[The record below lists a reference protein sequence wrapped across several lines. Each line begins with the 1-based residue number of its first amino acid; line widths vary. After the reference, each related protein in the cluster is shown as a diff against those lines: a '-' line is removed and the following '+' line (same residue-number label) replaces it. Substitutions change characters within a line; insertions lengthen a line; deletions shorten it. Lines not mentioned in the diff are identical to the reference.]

1 MYDLNTIRQMNERLA
16 QGASSL
22 ATKTPEP
29 VYELRMSLW
38 DREALQTFTEREV
51 QSPRRFARK
60 YREAVPGAYVEVF
73 SQIMTEVGRDMVRLN
88 TARGTWSSWSLT
100 RVDLPKPRLMNTGSG
115 AHWDTPDEHDDRL

>member
-29 VYELRMSLW
+29 VYELRLHPGNL
-38 DREALQTFTEREV
+38 EVIQTFTEREV

-60 YREAVPGAYVEVF
+60 YKEAIPGAYVATF
-73 SQIMTEVGRDMVRLN
+73 SQTMTEIGRDMVRSN
-88 TARGTWSSWSLT
+88 TSRVTWYNWSLT
-100 RVDLPKPRLMNTGSG
+100 RVDPPKPRLMNTGPG
-115 AHWDTPDEHDDRL
+115 AHWDTPDEHDGRL

>member
-29 VYELRMSLW
+29 VYELRMYPE
-38 DREALQTFTEREV
+38 DREAIQTFTEREV

-60 YREAVPGAYVEVF
+60 YREAVPGSYVGAF
-73 SQIMTEVGRDMVRLN
+73 SQTMTEIGRDMVRSN
-88 TARGTWSSWSLT
+88 TSRVTWYDWSLT
-100 RVDLPKPRLMNTGSG
+100 RVDPPKPRLMDIGPG
-115 AHWDTPDEHDDRL
+115 AHWDTPDEHDGRL